1 MVGCRAADNGFG
13 LAKSSVHVLEALQKA
28 GQGTGADGDE
38 AADLDVALSQFA
50 RYDTI
55 TFLCSRVFNPKKVV
69 GQQIGKA
76 AMNLANPFLLESA
89 PAFESPAIN
98 PLLHLDMRLCFKL

>member
-38 AADLDVALSQFA
+38 AAEPGRRAVAV
-50 RYDTI
+50 RPV
-55 TFLCSRVFNPKKVV
+55 RHKHV
-69 GQQIGKA
+69 
-76 AMNLANPFLLESA
+76 
-89 PAFESPAIN
+89 
-98 PLLHLDMRLCFKL
+98 PL